1 MPNQEK
7 GGWVRKLRPGRHLL
21 EAWILSAA
29 IVSISNVLAQFIDA
43 SRAED
48 PFTLDLP
55 RLLRFLCLDLITAPL
70 NYKWQELLE
79 NTFPRHLH
87 RPVGGKYESI
97 PLEDRDEEKGS
108 LANGIEGDDAK
119 AGESSGGRYRRRRNK
134 TPQRL
139 PKKNWKNIWTKWFID
154 CMTLGALF
162 NTVGFL
168 IIMGFLNGQ
177 PQNILANL
185 RTRTM
190 VIVLNGYKIWPFANI
205 VAQAFIPFERR
216 IVFFATVALVW
227 NIYLSLV
234 AATL

>member
-1 MPNQEK
+1 
-7 GGWVRKLRPGRHLL
+7 
-21 EAWILSAA
+21 
-29 IVSISNVLAQFIDA
+29 
-43 SRAED
+43 
-48 PFTLDLP
+48 
-55 RLLRFLCLDLITAPL
+55 L

-79 NTFPRHLH
+79 TTFPRHG
-87 RPVGGKYESI
+87 RTPVGGKYESI
-97 PLEDRDEEKGS
+97 PLEDRDVEKGS
-108 LANGIEGDDAK
+108 DADDMEEDEAK
-119 AGESSGGRYRRRRNK
+119 AGESSETRRRKRRSK
-134 TPQRL
+134 TPKKL

-162 NTVGFL
+162 NTAGFL

-190 VIVLNGYKIWPFANI
+190 TIIINGYKIWPFANI
-205 VAQAFIPFERR
+205 IAQAFIPFERR
-216 IVFFATVALVW
+216 IIFFATVALFW